1 MIYFMQILSMLTKR
15 EGEQFVA
22 MVSDLSFEI
31 EEMGYEGLEDEL
43 IEGLLSDHFGL
54 EILDK
59 SQLDRLTAYILEK
72 QADPTSLK
80 SILHVVNMKKGA

>member
-1 MIYFMQILSMLTKR
+1 MQILGMLTKR
-15 EGEQFVA
+15 EREHFVA